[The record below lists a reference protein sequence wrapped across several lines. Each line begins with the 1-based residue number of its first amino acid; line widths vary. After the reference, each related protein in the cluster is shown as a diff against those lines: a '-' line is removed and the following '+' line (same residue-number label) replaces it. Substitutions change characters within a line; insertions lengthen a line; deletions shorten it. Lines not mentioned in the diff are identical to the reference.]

1 MRELATI
8 RQVDEVMPIEG
19 ADAIEC
25 LKIGGWHV
33 VSRKGNF
40 QAGDLATFFEI
51 DSFLPA
57 DDERFEEIFQ
67 GKGKRTFNG
76 VEGYRLRTVKLRGQ
90 ISQGLALPLSLFP
103 EIETVEDGVD
113 VTGLLNVTK
122 YERPESMSMGGRC
135 NAKGNFP
142 FFIPKTDEPRV
153 QNLRQST
160 WENLKDV
167 EFIPT
172 LKLDGSSTTVYYVKE
187 PRFFVSGSEGQV
199 EEVGVCSRNL
209 VLDIESNPDNHFVKG
224 VERSG
229 LIDIVTRMGREL
241 DKNIALQG
249 ETLGPGIQGSW
260 EKFDKYETL
269 VFSIFDID
277 NQQYFSGR
285 ELLHLISKYS
295 IPSTVFY
302 KPVFPFRDM
311 TQEEILKMA
320 EGPSLITKVREGL
333 VFKAMDGEFS
343 FKAISNKF
351 LLKGGE

>member
-8 RQVDEVMPIEG
+8 RRVDEVNPIEG

-40 QAGDLATFFEI
+40 EAGNLALFLEI

-57 DDERFEEIFQ
+57 EDERFEAIFN
-67 GKGKRTFNG
+67 GKGKRTFND

-103 EIETVEDGVD
+103 EIETIVEGAD
-113 VTGLLNVTK
+113 VTGLLNVLK
-122 YERPESMSMGGRC
+122 FERPESMGGGC

-142 FFIPKTDEPRV
+142 WFIPKTDEPRI
-153 QNLRQST
+153 QNLRERT
-160 WENLKDV
+160 REGLRDV
-167 EFIPT
+167 EFLPT
-172 LKLDGSSTTVYYVKE
+172 LKLDGSFTTVYYVKE
-187 PRFFVSGSEGQV
+187 PRFFIGNSEGQV

-209 VLDIESNPDNHFVKG
+209 VLDIESNPDNHFAKG

-229 LIDIVTRMGREL
+229 LIDIVTRMGREM

-249 ETLGPGIQGSW
+249 ETLGGSIQNGW
-260 EKFDKYETL
+260 EKFDKFETL

-277 NQQYFSGR
+277 EQKYFSGR

-320 EGPSLITKVREGL
+320 EGPSLVNKVREGL
-333 VFKAMDGEFS
+333 VFKAVGGEFS
-343 FKAISNKF
+343 FKAISNKY